1 MQEPGESH
9 TNSSVR
15 AIPYYIS
22 ETKSDMRGIKAGW
35 YAIEADGT
43 QLTFSKVTLPKSM
56 QSNTSELVTSS
67 ALTAGGNHRNV
78 SYARF

>member
-1 MQEPGESH
+1 MTADGQF
-9 TNSSVR
+9 R
-15 AIPYYIS
+15 AVSPPC
-22 ETKSDMRGIKAGW
+22 GIKAGW